1 MSTLYEHYND
11 GSDDGA
17 IWVYDAV
24 WYAQTFTPAIAH
36 KITSVKLKVWR
47 TGSPGTVTVSI
58 RATSGLHP
66 TGGDLCVGTT
76 DGDTLPDASHLAEWR
91 EITLGA
97 GYNLDADT
105 KYAIVV
111 RAPSGDSSNKVNWRE
126 TSLGEYARGNEERSS
141 GSGSSWISYTD
152 PDCAFEDW
160 GEPTITS
167 PAVTALPASNVTP
180 ITARLN
186 GEVTNNGGEN
196 PTVHIYWGTSD
207 GETTPGDWDHDE
219 NLGVKAVDTFYKDIS
234 GLTRGTKYYYRC
246 YAENSGGSA
255 WSNAVEFTTLLEKPV
270 AASNAATNVGVS
282 AATLNGTATDDGG
295 EDCQYRFRYK
305 KAGGDYAYTD
315 WIGAKATGE
324 TFSEGIPGLD
334 ASSTYYFNA
343 QVKNSQFESDWGAE
357 LTFDTGAAVVAPTG
371 TTDAATL
378 VADVGA
384 TLNGTV
390 TGDGGEAC
398 EVRFQYGLTA
408 AYGTNTA
415 WQPGKL
421 TSDTFSQV
429 ISGLIPNTLYH
440 FRAQIK
446 NSDSTAD
453 GADETFTTEYFPTPF
468 IRRVLRD
475 MFGGGADINA
485 GNPLPVDTSA
495 GLKIATEIL
504 DEAEIIAGA
513 TTALGDC
520 DAIDLSDG
528 DRTLAIT
535 LEATYD
541 GGATQGIKIH
551 VRTSHDGTN
560 WDTIDWDSWTPS
572 FTAGATIR
580 QTKHYDVSPYAIKVL
595 VENLDGTKSVTD
607 VKIIATVG
615 P

>member
-1 MSTLYEHYND
+1 MPSVDKQIPAGNC
-11 GSDDGA
+11 
-17 IWVYDAV
+17 DARSLGGDL
-24 WYAQTFTPAIAH
+24 QFN
-36 KITSVKLKVWR
+36 R
-47 TGSPGTVTVSI
+47 TGSEI
-58 RATSGLHP
+58 GLSSQAVHGNGGFVW
-66 TGGDLCVGTT
+66 TGVNI
-76 DGDTLPDASHLAEWR
+76 P
-91 EITLGA
+91 IGA
-97 GYNLDADT
+97 
-105 KYAIVV
+105 
-111 RAPSGDSSNKVNWRE
+111 
-126 TSLGEYARGNEERSS
+126 
-141 GSGSSWISYTD
+141 
-152 PDCAFEDW
+152 
-160 GEPTITS
+160 TITAAKVS
-167 PAVTALPASNVTP
+167 LFVHYDDDPNVDIHGNDVDDANNFEVESIIDGRARTSASVPWAATGIGTMSWHDSPDIASIIQEIINRAGWLSGNSLCITIIGRTSPATHFYVAAYGVTGVNAAKLHIEYTTAGPTAPAVTALPASAITST
-180 ITARLN
+180 TARLN
-186 GEVTNNGGEN
+186 GEVTDNGGEN

-207 GETTPGDWDHDE
+207 GETTPGNWDHDE

-246 YAENSGGSA
+246 YAENSGGSV
-255 WSNAVEFTTLLEKPV
+255 WSNAIEFTTLLEKPV
-270 AASNAATNVGVS
+270 ATSNAATGVGVS

-295 EDCQYRFRYK
+295 GSCQYRFRYK
-305 KAGGDYAYTD
+305 KASGDYLYTT
-315 WIGAKATGE
+315 WAGAKATGE
-324 TFSEGIPGLD
+324 TFSEGITGLD

-343 QVKNSQFESDWGAE
+343 QVKNSQFESDWGAG

-429 ISGLIPNTLYH
+429 ISGLTPNATYH

-495 GLKIATEIL
+495 GLKVATEIL

-541 GGATQGIKIH
+541 GGAAQGIKIH

-560 WDTIDWDSWTPS
+560 WDTIDW
-572 FTAGATIR
+572 
-580 QTKHYDVSPYAIKVL
+580 
-595 VENLDGTKSVTD
+595 
-607 VKIIATVG
+607 
-615 P
+615 